1 MSNTDRLYEA
11 FGELLYVV
19 AMADGQVQAEEKAA
33 LAKKLSGHP
42 WGANIQWSFDYE
54 LRKDNDIEDL
64 YQKVID
70 NCERF
75 GPSEAYTFLIEL
87 MEEVA
92 QASSGVDENEQKVM
106 DSFVHELTERFRK
119 DIDRINQS

>member
-1 MSNTDRLYEA
+1 MSSTDRLYEA

-19 AMADGQVQAEEKAA
+19 AMADGQVQPEEKAA
-33 LAKKLSGHP
+33 LANKLSGHP
-42 WGANIQWSFDYE
+42 WGENIQWSFDYE
-54 LRKDNDIEDL
+54 LRKENNIEDL

-70 NCERF
+70 NCESF

-92 QASSGVDENEQKVM
+92 QASSGVDKNEQKVM